1 MAIQEWDGV
10 IAKLKISGSVYP
22 ELFNDLHSVPQR
34 ERGERLRLLAYIG
47 LQMVKMGALP
57 VGAVGRNGKTFKTT
71 SEEYQRYV
79 RFWCAPWPIRM
90 AFLWLFYVLQ
100 WLRTKTGRKTQVK
113 VDV

>member
-57 VGAVGRNGKTFKTT
+57 VGAVGRNGN
-71 SEEYQRYV
+71 
-79 RFWCAPWPIRM
+79 A
-90 AFLWLFYVLQ
+90 
-100 WLRTKTGRKTQVK
+100 
-113 VDV
+113 VDSAAGPSKAVTESHGSDVNANTLARRNKLLGSIKN